1 MSNPKLIAAFGEQVR
16 IPHLQAAIWKTTM
29 DADPPSLDPVHY
41 RWPLAAASGILVP
54 DSLPPD
60 VPPAQV
66 DVLKLI
72 K

>member
-1 MSNPKLIAAFGEQVR
+1 MSNPKLIAAFGEQLR
-16 IPHLQAAIWKTTM
+16 RAPLQDATWKTTM